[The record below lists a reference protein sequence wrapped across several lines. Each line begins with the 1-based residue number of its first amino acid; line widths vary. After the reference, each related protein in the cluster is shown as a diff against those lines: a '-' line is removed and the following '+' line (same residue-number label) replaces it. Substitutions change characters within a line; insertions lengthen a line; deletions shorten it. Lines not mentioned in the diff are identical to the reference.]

1 MIASHTSGTN
11 LDIDCLEILK
21 VYMGL
26 VNDSPLARNRMETAS
41 LIEAGIVSLNL
52 VSHFEIFPP
61 NIWRSSSKS
70 LGVILVKLL
79 NPIPSS
85 SFNFSKRLSPTLT
98 PTPAKKFRLHQRF
111 RFPFF
116 TSLNNKEVLQT
127 LIAQRATSLVIAQ
140 TARQKLSLVRNYVW
154 TRDNVYV
161 QSRDSVSKQ
170 SLDSRDTL
178 SATLYPSVDWA

>member
-11 LDIDCLEILK
+11 LDIDCSEILK
-21 VYMGL
+21 VYMRL
-26 VNDSPLARNRMETAS
+26 MNDSPLARNRRVTAS
-41 LIEAGIVSLNL
+41 LIDAGIVSLNS

-61 NIWRSSSKS
+61 TIWRSSSKS

-79 NPIPSS
+79 NPIASS

-98 PTPAKKFRLHQRF
+98 PPANKFRLHQRF

-116 TSLNNKEVLQT
+116 TSFSNKKVLQT

-140 TARQKLSLVRNYVW
+140 TARQKLSLIRN
-154 TRDNVYV
+154 
-161 QSRDSVSKQ
+161 
-170 SLDSRDTL
+170 
-178 SATLYPSVDWA
+178 